1 MVSIVFGLF
10 WDTLYYKRNIK
21 HFFRIDIQLYQHS
34 WKLEKLEI
42 VWKHSA
48 LRASYFHTITRFS
61 NFHSCFDITVYQH
74 GKCFIFLKCQMSQN
88 NYRTFAI
95 IITKTIQTFLFKAYK
110 AYTLI
115 LIIERQNLKLSK
127 RLVIKYFTPNLH
139 WIHTSYFSAGRRL
152 LFGGVTKCIHVFAAS
167 RYSVFNIEYFSLK
180 SGKYL
185 GKTIAIHSVVF
196 WRRYNE
202 GWHGFSQ
209 RKSK

>member
-1 MVSIVFGLF
+1 M
-10 WDTLYYKRNIK
+10 NIK
-21 HFFRIDIQLYQHS
+21 ECHVILDQSQRRI
-34 WKLEKLEI
+34 
-42 VWKHSA
+42 
-48 LRASYFHTITRFS
+48 SYVHLCKNTK
-61 NFHSCFDITVYQH
+61 TVYQH

-88 NYRTFAI
+88 NYILNRTFAI

-139 WIHTSYFSAGRRL
+139 WIHTSYSSAGRRL

-196 WRRYNE
+196 
-202 GWHGFSQ
+202 
-209 RKSK
+209 